1 MHPYTRGEGF
11 TRSALSLKNG
21 GRMVFILPDQG
32 VSVDTL
38 LASPQK
44 AASLFLGVDQG
55 TGKVVFQIP
64 KFSFGSKLNLKK
76 TLHAMGVRCA
86 LESDQADF
94 SGMTQDQAFFSQI
107 LQETHIAIDEK
118 GVEAAAF
125 TKLDYAGTAA
135 PNEKEAYM
143 ILNRPF
149 LYGIV
154 SDGVLLFA
162 GVCNQPAES

>member
-1 MHPYTRGEGF
+1 
-11 TRSALSLKNG
+11 
-21 GRMVFILPDQG
+21 MVFILPDQG

-86 LESDQADF
+86 FESDQADF
-94 SGMTQDQAFFSQI
+94 SGMTQDQAFFSRFCRKRT
-107 LQETHIAIDEK
+107 LRLMKRAWK
-118 GVEAAAF
+118 
-125 TKLDYAGTAA
+125 
-135 PNEKEAYM
+135 
-143 ILNRPF
+143 RP
-149 LYGIV
+149 LSQSSTMPELPG
-154 SDGVLLFA
+154 A
-162 GVCNQPAES
+162 Q